1 MKNTKTHIDKLVES
15 TYLGGVELQDE
26 NGKTV
31 DRIVTIKEIKKDTV
45 FNAKTQDEEPVVT
58 AYFTDCK
65 PIILNKT
72 NRTTLKKAVGTT
84 IIEEMVGKQITLTTT
99 PVKAFGQMWDAIRI
113 VEQAPKILTDADI
126 SNALKQVQKIETLE
140 ALTNLYNSDIKFK
153 TNKSI
158 VEAIKSKSAE
168 LKAVKS

>member
-1 MKNTKTHIDKLVES
+1 METKTHIDKLVES

-31 DRIVTIKEIKKDTV
+31 DRVVTIKEIKKDTV
-45 FNAKTQDEEPVVT
+45 FNTKTQDEEHVVT

-65 PIILNKT
+65 PIILNKI
-72 NRTTLKKAVGTT
+72 NRTTLKKAAGTA
-84 IIEEMVGKQITLTTT
+84 IIEEMIGKQITLTTA

-113 VEQAPKILTDADI
+113 KEQAPKVLAPVDI
-126 SNALKQVQKIETLE
+126 SKALKQIQKIETLE
-140 ALTNLYNSDIKFK
+140 SLTKLYNSDIKFK

-158 VEAIKSKSAE
+158 VEAIKSKSVE
-168 LKAVKS
+168 IKAVKS

>member
-1 MKNTKTHIDKLVES
+1 MENTKTHIDKLVES

-31 DRIVTIKEIKKDTV
+31 DRVVTIKEIKKDTV

-72 NRTTLKKAVGTT
+72 NRTTLKKSAGTA
-84 IIEEMVGKQITLTTT
+84 IIEEMIGKQITLTTA

-113 VEQAPKILTDADI
+113 KEQAPNVLTATDIL
-126 SNALKQVQKIETLE
+126 NALKKVQGTENLE
-140 ALTNLYNSDIKFK
+140 ALTKLYNSDIKFK

-158 VEAIKSKSAE
+158 VEAIKSKSLE

>member
-1 MKNTKTHIDKLVES
+1 METKTHIDKLVIS

-31 DRIVTIKEIKKDTV
+31 DRVVTIKEIKKDTV

-72 NRTTLKKAVGTT
+72 NRTTLKKAAGTA
-84 IIEEMVGKQITLTTT
+84 IIEEMIGKQITLTTT

-113 VEQAPKILTDADI
+113 KEQAPKVLAPGDI
-126 SNALKQVQKIETLE
+126 SNALKQIQKIKTLE
-140 ALTNLYNSDIKFK
+140 SLTNLYNSDIKFK

-158 VEAIKSKSAE
+158 VEAIKSKSVE
-168 LKAVKS
+168 IKAVKS